1 MRRGQLGIML
11 PVVIALLLATPP
23 WAQSA
28 APRAGNGDL
37 DTGKPVGEIKLL
49 GLRMV
54 KESRV
59 RGRIRTKVGEAY
71 DPAVV
76 RDDVR
81 ELLKIRQFQN
91 VWASKQ
97 TTVEGKV
104 SITFNVVEYSRLS
117 RVEFIGNKS
126 VPTDELQKLSPYPGA
141 GKDPSRISRAMANIR
156 ELYKDRGFYFVSVKI
171 DQKKLDDNN
180 VLTFRIIEG
189 PRVHIEDV
197 EFAGN
202 FSFTDDLLRRQI
214 GTNER
219 WLWFI
224 PAKIPGNRA
233 YYDGE
238 QVRKDVIKLLQ
249 FYLRQG
255 FRETRVTR
263 KLDFT
268 ADRRRVTVRFIVE
281 EGPRFTI
288 GSWRFEGN
296 KRFTNEH
303 LNDAVAEWFATGNN
317 FTQRRLTKATEAI
330 VNAYGAVGYITARI
344 IPQLIDPAEGSEM
357 TVVFRITEGQ
367 PLRIGKINVQGNL
380 TTEGRVAR
388 RAMDF
393 YPEQLINMTKI
404 REMQKNIR
412 HSRLFRTAEISLSA
426 VPGKPG
432 YRDITILVEEEER
445 TGSVIFGIGMTSSR
459 GIMGSIIV
467 EERNF
472 SWTDFPE
479 SLGHLLSLKSFRGA
493 GQTLRVRLKPGT
505 EDSRFSIDYT
515 DPALFDRRVRMGWSL
530 FYTNYDRR
538 DYDEDRFGFK
548 TSFSS
553 KPTWLKPFIGRI
565 STRLENID
573 IGGIDA
579 LSAADIR
586 DIEGSS
592 MLTALG
598 FGLTLDRRDNAYVP
612 SKGYR
617 LSLNYEQ
624 TGVLGG
630 DYTFGRIIL
639 DGKLYHTVKTDLLDR
654 KSILSFKT
662 RVGYIAGDAPVFER
676 FFAGGIGSIRG
687 FDFRGIGERQG
698 VNRDNVGGS
707 WLMMANTE
715 YEFPLVGE
723 NLRGIVF
730 LDTGTVEKDL
740 GFALRASLGF
750 GLRIV
755 IPQLGPVPIS
765 LDLAWPFLQ
774 DSEDET
780 QIFQFSIGATF

>member
-1 MRRGQLGIML
+1 MML
-11 PVVIALLLATPP
+11 PAVIALLLATPL
-23 WAQSA
+23 WAQPTG
-28 APRAGNGDL
+28 PRTGGGDP
-37 DTGKPVGEIKLL
+37 DIGKPVGEIKLL
-49 GLRMV
+49 GLRTV

-76 RDDVR
+76 QSDAR

-91 VWASKQ
+91 VWPSKLA
-97 TTVEGKV
+97 TPDGKV
-104 SITFNVVEYSRLS
+104 TITFNVVEYSRLE
-117 RVEFIGNKS
+117 RVEFIGNKAIS
-126 VPTDELQKLSPYPGA
+126 TDELQKLSPYPGA
-141 GKDPSRISRAMANIR
+141 GKDTNRISRAMANIR
-156 ELYKDRGFYFVSVKI
+156 ELYKDRGFYFVSVEI
-171 DQKKLDDNN
+171 DQRELDANN
-180 VLTFRIIEG
+180 ILAFRIIEG

-214 GTNER
+214 GTSER
-219 WLWFI
+219 RLWFI

-238 QVRKDVIKLLQ
+238 QVRGDVTKLLR

-255 FRETRVTR
+255 FREVRVTR
-263 KLDFT
+263 KLNFT
-268 ADRRRVTVRFIVE
+268 ADRRRATVRFIIE

-296 KRFTNEH
+296 KRFTSEH
-303 LNDAVAEWFATGNN
+303 LNDAIAEWFATGNN
-317 FTQRRLTKATEAI
+317 FTQHRLTKATEAI
-330 VNAYGAVGYITARI
+330 VNAYGAVGYVTARI
-344 IPQLIDPAEGSEM
+344 LPQPIDPAEGAEM
-357 TVVFRITEGQ
+357 TIVFRITEGK

-380 TTEGRVAR
+380 RTEGRVAR
-388 RAMDF
+388 RTMDF

-404 REMQKNIR
+404 RDMQKNIR
-412 HSRLFRTAEISLSA
+412 YSRLFRSAEVSLA
-426 VPGKPG
+426 AAPGKPG
-432 YRDITILVEEEER
+432 YRDITVQVEEEER
-445 TGSVIFGIGMTSSR
+445 TGSIIFGVGLTSSR
-459 GIMGSIIV
+459 GLMGSIII

-479 SLGHLLSLKSFRGA
+479 SLAELFSLKAFKGA
-493 GQTLRVRLKPGT
+493 GQTLRVRLEPGT
-505 EDSRFSIDYT
+505 EDSRFSIDYI

-538 DYDEDRFGFK
+538 DYEEDRFGFK
-548 TSFSS
+548 IAFSS
-553 KPTWLKPFIGRI
+553 KPAWLRPFIGRI
-565 STRLENID
+565 SMRVENID

-592 MLTALG
+592 VLTAVG
-598 FGLTLDRRDNAYVP
+598 VGLTLDRRDNAYVP

-624 TGVLGG
+624 AGVFGG
-630 DYTFGRIIL
+630 DYTFGRVIF

-662 RVGYIAGDAPVFER
+662 RAGYILGDAPVFER

-687 FDFRGIGERQG
+687 FDFRGIGQRQG

-707 WLMMANTE
+707 WLMVAGVE

-723 NLRGIVF
+723 NLRGVVF
-730 LDTGTVEKDL
+730 MDAGTVEEDL
-740 GFALRASLGF
+740 GFDLRASFGF
-750 GLRIV
+750 GMRIV
-755 IPQLGPVPIS
+755 VPQLGPVPIS
-765 LDLAWPFLQ
+765 LDLAWPILQ

-780 QIFQFSIGATF
+780 QVFQFSIGATF